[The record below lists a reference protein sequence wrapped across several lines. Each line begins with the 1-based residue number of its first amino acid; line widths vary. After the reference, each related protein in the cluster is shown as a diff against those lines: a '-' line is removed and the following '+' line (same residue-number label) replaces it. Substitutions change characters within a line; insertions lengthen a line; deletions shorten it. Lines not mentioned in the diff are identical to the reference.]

1 MTQEIRDKI
10 TKSANSYIEA
20 QNKERAA
27 QGFKAM
33 TAGEEDLVFNAF
45 FDGWV
50 CAIKTFANAYI
61 EELKQEGLI

>member
-1 MTQEIRDKI
+1 MTQEIRNKI
-10 TKSANSYIEA
+10 VKSANSYIEA

-50 CAIKTFANAYI
+50 CAIHTFVNTWL
-61 EELKQEGLI
+61 EELKKEGLI